1 MPRPSAAWHSCPIL
15 GTGTHCTLVRAGC
28 CCCCEPRPAR
38 PRRCCSLPPPQ
49 DRNQFLPSAVQRP
62 LLPPSSSPLSLS
74 SLRLLP
80 HGGGIA
86 WFFMQGAGPF
96 LSCHG
101 LPWGRI
107 SLGSRYSCRLER
119 QRVRGPGG
127 SWLAWGLCVSPI
139 AARRAGS
146 GFPFLSCASGRARG
160 AVCVVHGMAGGSSIW
175 GLAGGAEGSE
185 LSIARGRGWHINL
198 RVSCKGGASLQ

>member
-1 MPRPSAAWHSCPIL
+1 MGIRLPGPGGARLLASRSQAQSPELTRWVLTSGAPSRSWDMRELTVHAAMNASSPP
-15 GTGTHCTLVRAGC
+15 GGPQGGAPETLLRAS
-28 CCCCEPRPAR
+28 RAR
-38 PRRCCSLPPPQ
+38 PLYSGK
-49 DRNQFLPSAVQRP
+49 
-62 LLPPSSSPLSLS
+62 
-74 SLRLLP
+74 RLVF
-80 HGGGIA
+80 H
-86 WFFMQGAGPF
+86 AGPF